1 MLALQSKKPAGLGDI
16 SMGLDS
22 METFRKGV
30 GIRVSSLDNNHTGQP
45 VEKLELVFEGD
56 EEGENRGLLK
66 IERSKAYWVW
76 MIISIDTVTLAR
88 YLLINCTVFV
98 C

>member
-1 MLALQSKKPAGLGDI
+1 MLALQSKEPGGLGHI
-16 SMGLDS
+16 SVGLNS

-30 GIRVSSLDNNHTGQP
+30 GIKVSSLDNNHTGQP

-66 IERSKAYWVW
+66 IERGKAY
-76 MIISIDTVTLAR
+76 
-88 YLLINCTVFV
+88 
-98 C
+98 